1 MKKPAQKILVC
12 DDEPQILRA
21 LRVLL
26 RTEQYEV
33 IATATMEEA
42 LDQSALHP
50 VDAAIVDLVLPD
62 GSGTDLCKQ
71 LRSWS
76 EMPILILSAIDEE
89 DEKVAA
95 LEAGA
100 DDYVTKPF
108 NSRELLAR
116 LRAALRRV
124 KPVEEEPTIT
134 IGTLRIDR
142 VATRV
147 SVDQTEIHLTPIE
160 YRLLLCLAENR
171 GRLITHRK
179 LLAEVWGAEYV
190 DDIATLRTHMS
201 NLRRKLSSNES
212 LSPIRTES
220 GSGYRLFG

>member
-1 MKKPAQKILVC
+1 MKKSAQTILVC

-50 VDAAIVDLVLPD
+50 VDAAIIDLVLPD

-142 VATRV
+142 VATHV

-220 GSGYRLFG
+220 GSGYRLLG